1 MELIEALRASPGL
14 LAFSCAL
21 LGLCVGSFLNV
32 VAWRLPVMMEH
43 EFRNDAHEMYFEQYG
58 APPRVPDAERI
69 SLTRPASTCSSCKTP
84 IRAWHNVPVLG
95 WLFLKGRCASCG
107 SPISVQYP
115 LVEAFT
121 GVLFVICAARFGWS
135 PQLAGALVV
144 TALLVAMTVIDL
156 RTQFLPDELTL
167 PLLWV
172 GLGATVV
179 PVFADPA
186 SAAVGAAAGYV
197 SLWLVARVFEW
208 VTRREKGSAMG
219 EGDFK
224 LLAGLGAWLGWQAL
238 PQVILLS
245 ALVGSVVGIGLMAA
259 RKAEWTSKIPFG
271 PYIAGAGWL
280 AMVYGTTINGAWL
293 DLMATG

>member
-21 LGLCVGSFLNV
+21 FGMCIGSFLNV

-43 EFRNDAHEMYFEQYG
+43 AFRNDAHEMYFEKYG
-58 APPRVPDAERI
+58 APPRVPDEERI
-69 SLTRPASTCSSCKTP
+69 SLTKPASTCSACKTP
-84 IRAWHNVPVLG
+84 IRAWHNIPVFG
-95 WLFLKGRCASCG
+95 WLFLQGRCASCK
-107 SPISVQYP
+107 SRISVQYP
-115 LVEAFT
+115 LVEAAT
-121 GVLFVICAARFGWS
+121 GVLFVVCAMRFGWS
-135 PQLAGALVV
+135 PQLAGALFV
-144 TALLVAMTVIDL
+144 TSLLVAMTVIDL
-156 RTQFLPDELTL
+156 HTQFLPDELTL
-167 PLLWV
+167 PLLWI
-172 GLGATVV
+172 GLAATTV
-179 PVFADPA
+179 PVFVDPA
-186 SAAVGAAAGYV
+186 SAAVGAAAGYL
-197 SLWLVARVFEW
+197 SLWLVARLFELA
-208 VTRREKGSAMG
+208 TRREFGTAMG

-280 AMVYGTTINGAWL
+280 AMVYGSTITDHWLKLTTPG
-293 DLMATG
+293 

>member
-21 LGLCVGSFLNV
+21 FGLCIGSFLNV

-43 EFRNDAHEMYFEQYG
+43 AFRNDAHEMYFERYG
-58 APPRVPDAERI
+58 APPRVPDDERI
-69 SLTRPASTCSSCKTP
+69 SLTKPASTCASCKTP
-84 IRAWHNVPVLG
+84 IQARHNLPVLG
-95 WLFLKGRCASCG
+95 WLWLKGRCAKCG

-115 LVEAFT
+115 LVEAVT
-121 GVLFVICAARFGWS
+121 GALFVVCAMRFGWS
-135 PQLAGALVV
+135 PQLAGALFV
-144 TALLVAMTVIDL
+144 TSLLVAMTVIDL

-167 PLLWV
+167 PLLWI
-172 GLGATVV
+172 GLAVTAV
-179 PVFADPA
+179 PVFVEA
-186 SAAVGAAAGYV
+186 SSGAVGAAAGYL
-197 SLWLVARVFEW
+197 SLWLVARVFELA
-208 VTRREKGSAMG
+208 TRREFGTAMG

-245 ALVGSVVGIGLMAA
+245 ALVGSVVGLSLMAA
-259 RKAEWTSKIPFG
+259 RKAEWTSRIPFG

-280 AMVYGTTINGAWL
+280 AMVYGADISGAWMRL
-293 DLMATG
+293 TVPG